1 MAKEAVVE
9 EEIQKKPPSDP
20 PADEGLPAWMATFA
34 DMVTLLLCFFVLLLS
49 FAEQSE
55 EKYRDALGSLK
66 GAFGAKE
73 LRAVSDD
80 MAQFNTSPAANE
92 IASQMS
98 HDERLLLG
106 VIMRI
111 KSLMDNEDEDVKE
124 GTGVTADR
132 DGVVFSAKSS
142 TMFAPGT
149 ADLSPKAKYVLD
161 NVIRVLKD
169 YKLNLVVRGHTDDRP
184 ISTRRFPSNW
194 ELSAARAAAALDY
207 IVNKGDIEISRAKAV
222 GYADTRPAVPND
234 SQENRLKNQR
244 VEFYLHMPQRDAW

>member
-1 MAKEAVVE
+1 MAEQAE
-9 EEIQKKPPSDP
+9 PIARKKPEEPSG
-20 PADEGLPAWMATFA
+20 DEGLPPWMATFA

-55 EKYRDALGSLK
+55 EKYRDALGSIK
-66 GAFGAKE
+66 GAFGVKE

-80 MAQFNTSPAANE
+80 MAQFNTSKAAKE
-92 IASQMS
+92 MSSKIS
-98 HDERLLLG
+98 HDERVLLG

-111 KSLMDNEDEDVKE
+111 KSLLEDEDVKLKE

-132 DGVVFSAKSS
+132 DGVVFSANSAS
-142 TMFAPGT
+142 MFEPGS
-149 ADLSPKAKYVLD
+149 ADLAPSARKILD
-161 NVIRVLKD
+161 KVIKVLKD

-184 ISTRRFPSNW
+184 ISTRKFPSNW
-194 ELSAARAAAALDY
+194 ELSAARAAVALNY
-207 IVNKGDIEISRAKAV
+207 ILDKGGIEVSRAKAV

-234 SQENRLKNQR
+234 SEENRKKNQR

>member
-1 MAKEAVVE
+1 VAGQVE
-9 EEIQKKPPSDP
+9 EFVQRKPPEEP

-73 LRAVSDD
+73 IRAVSED
-80 MAQFNTSPAANE
+80 MAQFNTSSAAKDL
-92 IASQMS
+92 ASKIS

-106 VIMRI
+106 VVMRI
-111 KSLMDNEDEDVKE
+111 KSLLDDEDVELKE

-132 DGVVFSAKSS
+132 DGVVFSANSASLFKSGS
-142 TMFAPGT
+142 AELT
-149 ADLSPKAKYVLD
+149 ADSSRILDKVIKVLM
-161 NVIRVLKD
+161 D
-169 YKLNLVVRGHTDDRP
+169 YKLHLVVRGHTDDRP
-184 ISTRRFPSNW
+184 VSTKKYPSNW
-194 ELSAARAAAALDY
+194 ELSAARAAVALNY
-207 IVNKGDIEISRAKAV
+207 IIGNGGIEINRAKAV
-222 GYADTRPAVPND
+222 GYADTRPSVPND
-234 SQENRLKNQR
+234 SDENRIKNQR

>member
-1 MAKEAVVE
+1 MADKAE
-9 EEIQKKPPSDP
+9 EQVQRKPPEEP
-20 PADEGLPAWMATFA
+20 PGDEGLPAWMATFA

-55 EKYRDALGSLK
+55 DKYRDALGSIK
-66 GAFGAKE
+66 GAFGVKE

-80 MAQFNTSPAANE
+80 MAQFSTSSTAKDLAAK
-92 IASQMS
+92 IS

-111 KSLMDNEDEDVKE
+111 KSLLEDEDVELKE
-124 GTGVTADR
+124 GIGVTADR
-132 DGVVFSAKSS
+132 DGVIFSANSS
-142 TMFAPGT
+142 SMFKPGS
-149 ADLSPKAKYVLD
+149 AELSAGAERVLD

-184 ISTRRFPSNW
+184 ISTQKFPSNW
-194 ELSAARAAAALDY
+194 ELSAARAAVALDY
-207 IVNKGDIEISRAKAV
+207 IVNEGDIEISRAKAV
-222 GYADTRPAVPND
+222 GYADTRPAAPND
-234 SQENRLKNQR
+234 SQENRAKNQR

>member
-1 MAKEAVVE
+1 MAEA
-9 EEIQKKPPSDP
+9 EEIPRKAPEEPPG
-20 PADEGLPAWMATFA
+20 DEGLPAWMATFA

-66 GAFGAKE
+66 GAFGVKE

-80 MAQFNTSPAANE
+80 MAQFNTSAVAKE
-92 IASQMS
+92 LASKIS

-111 KSLMDNEDEDVKE
+111 KSLIEDEDIKLKD
-124 GTGVTADR
+124 GIGITADR
-132 DGVVFSAKSS
+132 DGVIFSANSKSIFKS
-142 TMFAPGT
+142 GSAELTDGAE
-149 ADLSPKAKYVLD
+149 KILD
-161 NVIRVLKD
+161 NVIKVLKD

-184 ISTRRFPSNW
+184 ISTPKFPSNW
-194 ELSAARAAAALDY
+194 ELSAARAAVALDY
-207 IVNKGDIEISRAKAV
+207 ILNKGGIEVSRAKAV
-222 GYADTRPAVPND
+222 GYADTRPASPND
-234 SQENRLKNQR
+234 SDENRLKNQR